1 MRRKTILP
9 LVLILIAAFG
19 GLAAT
24 LAAGNSPELG
34 LDLQGGVSVVLAPT
48 EDASGDQL
56 DQALSIIRDRVD
68 ALGVAEPEIT
78 RQGDAIV
85 VQLPGVR
92 NRDRALALVGQTA
105 ELRFRPVLQQ
115 QDFPADEVAAAQED
129 AEAQAL
135 EAGDAPAE
143 GEDGTTSTTAPEG
156 GDDTT
161 DTTAPEGEDETTD
174 TTEGALAPS
183 PGPVG
188 LSEGESA
195 AVLQEEEPAPSTTA
209 PPAEGEGE
217 GDTTSTT
224 VAEGEEPPPEEE
236 LPPAEVPPLTARE
249 QDVAEEPVTLAGV
262 EGAGQGGATTVYA
275 LGPTLATGEI
285 VATASAD
292 IETGQWQVRL
302 EMRGGEDGIDQF
314 NEIAALCYG
323 GQAPETC
330 PSTSVTDDGTPTGQI
345 AIVLDSVVQSAPSIN
360 APSFSAGD
368 ISISGSFDE
377 SEAKDLAL
385 VLRYGS
391 LPIELERQSV
401 QTVSASLGTDSLRAG
416 IIAGLVG
423 VGLVAVYMLL
433 YYRALG
439 LVVILGLAV
448 WAALLYT
455 IISYLGVSQGLALT
469 LSGVT
474 GIIVSIGVTVDS
486 YVVYFERLK
495 DEVKAGRTLRTST
508 DRAFK
513 RAFRTVLAANFTAF
527 LGAAVLWWLTVGS
540 VRGFAFFLGLSTL
553 LDVIVAWAFTH
564 PVVVL
569 LARNRFFTDMP
580 FFGVARGLAAPA
592 APTTAPPER
601 APASVGVGR

>member
-9 LVLILIAAFG
+9 LVLILVAAFG
-19 GLAAT
+19 GLAWT
-24 LAAGNSPELG
+24 LVADNSPELG

-48 EDASGDQL
+48 GEASGDQL

-85 VQLPGVR
+85 VQLPGVK

-105 ELRFRPVLQQ
+105 ELRFRPVLQSA
-115 QDFPADEVAAAQED
+115 DFPPDEVAEAQETADESVDSTTTTTTPAGGAD
-129 AEAQAL
+129 AS
-135 EAGDAPAE
+135 
-143 GEDGTTSTTAPEG
+143 TTTTTTAPA
-156 GDDTT
+156 DTT
-161 DTTAPEGEDETTD
+161 TTSEAAAAAVSGV
-174 TTEGALAPS
+174 A
-183 PGPVG
+183 G

-195 AVLQEEEPAPSTTA
+195 AVFQEQPATTTTTA
-209 PPAEGEGE
+209 PAEDEGTTTTTIPAE
-217 GDTTSTT
+217 
-224 VAEGEEPPPEEE
+224 EP
-236 LPPAEVPPLTARE
+236 PPAEVPPLTPRE
-249 QDVAEEPVTLAGV
+249 QDVAEQPVILAGV
-262 EGAGQGGATTVYA
+262 EGAGQDGTTTVYS
-275 LGPTLATGEI
+275 LGPSLATGRI
-285 VATASAD
+285 VRTASAD
-292 IETGQWQVRL
+292 IQTGQWQVRL
-302 EMRGGEDGIDQF
+302 EMRGGEDGIDTF
-314 NEIAALCYG
+314 NEIAAQCY
-323 GQAPETC
+323 QAANPEVC
-330 PSTSVTDDGTPTGQI
+330 PTGRL

-360 APSFSAGD
+360 NPTFAAD
-368 ISISGSFDE
+368 QISISGSFDE
-377 SEAKDLAL
+377 SDAKDLAL

-391 LPIELERQSV
+391 LPVELERQSV

-416 IIAGLVG
+416 IIAGFVG
-423 VGLVAVYMLL
+423 IALVALYMLL

-439 LVVILGLAV
+439 LVVIAGLFV
-448 WAALLYT
+448 WGALLYT
-455 IISYLGVSQGLALT
+455 IISFLGVSQGLALT

-527 LGAAVLWWLTVGS
+527 LGAAILWWLTVGS

-553 LDVIVAWAFTH
+553 LDVVVAWAFTH

-569 LARNRFFTDMP
+569 LSRNRFFTDMP

-592 APTTAPPER
+592 APSER
-601 APASVGVGR
+601 AAAGVGAGR